1 MTQLTVPTLES
12 QGDESTNDAT
22 TEIKLVQALD
32 NKGSFVDKVV
42 KTTYEHGETDPFV
55 STRAGVGTNI
65 TASSRIPRKTRLSRV
80 MHSAPSPEDNAAA
93 KSASE
98 LIDDWFTALHNP
110 AARPV
115 LKAGSNG
122 TVRSGGVFLPPNVV
136 RRALPETPTQSGGA
150 LLPPNAI
157 RRALPETPTRQ
168 QSAKKSDAAC
178 FPPAKASPIRFSAGN
193 PDDWQPLTVR
203 KRAPSNSTRTTPA
216 PVVENQEGGAQDE
229 VKAEIMRLMAADLKD
244 IHIQEEAVAVVR
256 ESNGATR
263 RDADADTPRAK
274 SSVSAGYVV
283 EASPRS
289 APIEKS
295 AAAARRGGRSVRPAV

>member
-110 AARPV
+110 AARPT
-115 LKAGSNG
+115 LKPGSNG
-122 TVRSGGVFLPPNVV
+122 TVRSGGVLLPPNVV
-136 RRALPETPTQSGGA
+136 RRALPD
-150 LLPPNAI
+150 
-157 RRALPETPTRQ
+157 TPTRQ

-178 FPPAKASPIRFSAGN
+178 FPPTKASPIRFSAGN

-203 KRAPSNSTRTTPA
+203 KRAPSNNTRTTPA
-216 PVVENQEGGAQDE
+216 PVVENQADGAQDVDE
-229 VKAEIMRLMAADLKD
+229 QAIMRLMAADLKD

-274 SSVSAGYVV
+274 SSVSAGYVA

-289 APIEKS
+289 APIEKN
-295 AAAARRGGRSVRPAV
+295 AAAVRRGGRSVRPAI